1 MGGRASG
8 DGEEEKLVEAPLV
21 CGRMENKE
29 ANRGGSGTRLLV
41 WSCQLISS
49 SCLGFLP
56 RELEITRFGWGLK
69 ELI

>member
-8 DGEEEKLVEAPLV
+8 DGEEKKLVEAPSGGWRTRRLT
-21 CGRMENKE
+21 KE
-29 ANRGGSGTRLLV
+29 VLEPGS
-41 WSCQLISS
+41 WSGCQLISS

>member
-8 DGEEEKLVEAPLV
+8 DRVEKKLVEAPLV
-21 CGRMENKE
+21 FGRMENRRLTKE
-29 ANRGGSGTRLLV
+29 VLEPCSWIG
-41 WSCQLISS
+41 CQLISS

-56 RELEITRFGWGLK
+56 HELEITRFGWGLK

>member
-8 DGEEEKLVEAPLV
+8 DGVEKKLVEAPLV
-21 CGRMENKE
+21 FGRMENKE
-29 ANRGGSGTRLLV
+29 ANKGGSEPGS
-41 WSCQLISS
+41 WSGCQLISS

-56 RELEITRFGWGLK
+56 HELEITRFGWGLK